1 MKKTVLYAAVLTF
14 LASCAE
20 DAPTPYGAVPSA
32 AQVEWQKMET
42 NMFVHFGPNT
52 FSGRE
57 WGNGQESTDLFNP
70 TSLDCRQ
77 WARTAKAAG
86 FKGIIITAKHHDGFS
101 LWPNPTSTH
110 TVAQSAWRNGKGD
123 VLRELSDAC
132 REYGLKFGIYL
143 SPWDRNH
150 PAYGTDAYNKVFT
163 DALDSSLSQYGPVFE
178 QWFDGACGEGP
189 NGKRQVYDWE
199 AFNEHVFA
207 NQPQAIIFSNIG
219 PGCRWVGNEAGKAGE
234 TSWST
239 FTPELH
245 GANRGALPGDFKTYL
260 GEGDPD
266 GACWIPS
273 ETDVSI
279 RPGWFWREEE
289 TSRVRSLS
297 NLLDL
302 YYSSVGRNSL
312 LLLNVPADTRGLIPA
327 VDSTRLME
335 FRAALDTIFSVNL
348 AAGAKA
354 EASTTRGRK
363 YAASQMLDTDYD
375 TCWAAPDGV
384 TEAVLTFHLDGVK
397 RFNRVLLQE
406 YIPLGQRV
414 KSFEVEARDAAG
426 NWNVIATATTIGYK
440 RILLVDETQTDAV
453 RIRITGS
460 LACPLLNGF
469 GLYLDRIMH
478 SDEPT
483 AADDRLCMADG
494 FRVVA
499 PQGAE
504 AAVDGL
510 WDESHSVILSADKTG
525 RFPSVTVD
533 LGREREFLGIAY
545 TPAEG
550 GRGGCMMEYRLEVG
564 PDGESWTT
572 VTDGAQVDNIVN
584 NPTMRIL
591 RHKSM
596 LNARWIRVSPLRSNL
611 AETVSVGEL
620 SLVVK

>member
-1 MKKTVLYAAVLTF
+1 MKNTVFYVAALTL
-14 LASCAE
+14 LASCAGE
-20 DAPTPYGAVPSA
+20 APAPYGAVPSA

-57 WGNGQESTDLFNP
+57 WGSGQESTDLFNP
-70 TSLDCRQ
+70 TDLDCRQ

-101 LWPNPTSTH
+101 LWPNPTSSH
-110 TVAQSAWRNGKGD
+110 TVAQSAWRDGKGD

-132 REYGLKFGIYL
+132 RECGLKFGVYL

-150 PAYGTDAYNKVFT
+150 PDYGTDAYNKVFT
-163 DALDSSLSQYGPVFE
+163 DALDSSLGQYGPVFE

-207 NQPQAIIFSNIG
+207 NQPQAIIFSNLG
-219 PGCRWVGNEAGKAGE
+219 PGCRWVGNEAGIAGE

-245 GANRGALPGDFKTYL
+245 GANHGALPGDFETYL

-289 TSRVRSLS
+289 TSQVRSLS
-297 NLLDL
+297 NLLNL

-335 FRAALDTIFSVNL
+335 FRAALDTIFAVNL

-354 EASTTRGRK
+354 SADCSRGRK
-363 YAASQMLDTDYD
+363 YAASKMVDADYD
-375 TCWAAPDGV
+375 TYWAAPDGV
-384 TEAVLTFHLDGVK
+384 TEAELTFELGSAK

-414 KSFEVEARDAAG
+414 KSFEVEARDAEG
-426 NWNVIATATTIGYK
+426 NWNTIASATTIGYK
-440 RILLVDETQTDAV
+440 RILLVDETESDAV
-453 RIRITGS
+453 RVRITGS

-469 GLYLDRIMH
+469 GLYLDQILT
-478 SDEPT
+478 SDEPK
-483 AADDRLCMADG
+483 ADDDRLCTADG
-494 FRVVA
+494 FRAIA
-499 PQGAE
+499 PEGAG

-510 WDESHSVILSADKTG
+510 WDEDHSLILSADANG

-533 LGREREFLGIAY
+533 LGREREFMGIAY

-550 GRGGCMMEYRLEVG
+550 GHGGCMMEYSLEIS

-572 VTDGAQVDNIVN
+572 ITESAQVDNIVN

-591 RHKSM
+591 RHKE
-596 LNARWIRVSPLRSNL
+596 LLKARLIRVTPLRSNL
-611 AETVSVGEL
+611 PGTVSMGEL

>member
-1 MKKTVLYAAVLTF
+1 MKNTVFYAAVLTI

-20 DAPTPYGAVPSA
+20 DAPAPCGAVPSP

-57 WGNGQESTDLFNP
+57 WGNGRESTDLFQP
-70 TSLDCRQ
+70 TNLDCRQ

-110 TVAQSAWRNGKGD
+110 TVAQSAWRDGKGD

-132 REYGLKFGIYL
+132 RECGLKFGVYL

-150 PAYGTDAYNKVFT
+150 PDYGTEAYNKVFT
-163 DALDSSLSQYGPVFE
+163 DALDSSLGQYGPVFE

-189 NGKRQVYDWE
+189 NGKRQVYDW
-199 AFNEHVFA
+199 AAYHEHVFA
-207 NQPQAIIFSNIG
+207 HQPQAIIFSNRG
-219 PGCRWVGNEAGKAGE
+219 PGCRWVGNEAGMAKE
-234 TSWST
+234 TSWSA
-239 FTPELH
+239 FSPEKH
-245 GANRGALPGDFKTYL
+245 GATYSELPGDYGTYL

-266 GACWIPS
+266 GTCWIPS

-289 TSRVRSLS
+289 TSQVRSLS
-297 NLLDL
+297 NLLNL

-354 EASTTRGRK
+354 GSTCSRGRK
-363 YAASQMLDTDYD
+363 YAASKMLDADYD
-375 TCWAAPDGV
+375 TYWAAPEGV
-384 TEAVLTFHLDGVK
+384 TEAVLSFDLGAVK

-426 NWNVIATATTIGYK
+426 NWKTIASATTIGYK
-440 RILLVDETQTDAV
+440 RILLVDETETDAV
-453 RIRITGS
+453 RVRITGA

-469 GLYLDRIMH
+469 GLYLDRILD
-478 SDEPT
+478 SDRS
-483 AADDRLCMADG
+483 AGADDRLCTADG
-494 FRVVA
+494 FSAIA
-499 PQGAE
+499 PEGAE

-510 WDESHSVILSADKTG
+510 WDEAHSLILPADANG

-533 LGREREFLGIAY
+533 LGREREFMGIAY

-550 GRGGCMMEYRLEVG
+550 GHGGCMMEYNLEISSNGV
-564 PDGESWTT
+564 SWTT
-572 VTDGAQVDNIVN
+572 IAESDQVDNIVN

-591 RHKSM
+591 RQKE
-596 LNARWIRVSPLRSNL
+596 LLKARLVRITPLRSNL
-611 AETVSVGEL
+611 AGTVSVGEL

>member
-1 MKKTVLYAAVLTF
+1 MKKIVFYAAALAI

-20 DAPTPYGAVPSA
+20 DAPAPYGAVPSA

-70 TSLDCRQ
+70 TALDCRQ

-110 TVAQSAWRNGKGD
+110 TVAQSSWRNGKGD

-132 REYGLKFGIYL
+132 REYGLKFGVYL

-150 PAYGTDAYNKVFT
+150 PAYGSDAYNKVFT

-189 NGKRQVYDWE
+189 NGKKQVYDWD

-207 NQPQAIIFSNIG
+207 NQPQAIIFSNLG

-245 GANRGALPGDFKTYL
+245 GTNHGALPGDFEKYL

-266 GACWIPS
+266 GAYWIPS

-289 TSRVRSLS
+289 TPQVRSLS

-327 VDSTRLME
+327 ADSTRLME
-335 FRAALDTIFSVNL
+335 FRAALDSIFSVNL
-348 AAGAKA
+348 ADGAKA
-354 EASTTRGRK
+354 EANCSRGRK
-363 YAASQMLDTDYD
+363 YAASMMLDKNYD
-375 TCWAAPDGV
+375 TYWAAPDGV
-384 TEAVLTFHLDGVK
+384 TEAVLTFELGSVK

-426 NWNVIATATTIGYK
+426 NWKRIASATTVGYK
-440 RILLVDETQTDAV
+440 RILLVNETESDAV
-453 RIRITGS
+453 RVHITGS

-469 GLYLDRIMH
+469 GLYLDQIMN
-478 SDEPT
+478 SDETTP
-483 AADDRLCMADG
+483 ADDRLCTADG
-494 FRVVA
+494 FRTLA
-499 PQGAE
+499 PSGAD

-510 WDESHSVILSADKTG
+510 WDEAHSLILSADEKG
-525 RFPSVTVD
+525 QFPAVTID
-533 LGREREFLGIAY
+533 LGREREFMGIAY

-550 GRGGCMMEYRLEVG
+550 GHGGCMMEYNLEISTN
-564 PDGESWTT
+564 GESWTK
-572 VTDGAQVDNIVN
+572 VAEAAQVDNIVN
-584 NPTMRIL
+584 NPTTRIL
-591 RHKSM
+591 RQNSTLKARM
-596 LNARWIRVSPLRSNL
+596 LRITPVRSNL
-611 AETVSVGEL
+611 TSTVSIGEI

>member
-266 GACWIPS
+266 GACWIF
-273 ETDVSI
+273 TI
-279 RPGWFWREEE
+279 R
-289 TSRVRSLS
+289 
-297 NLLDL
+297 
-302 YYSSVGRNSL
+302 
-312 LLLNVPADTRGLIPA
+312 A
-327 VDSTRLME
+327 
-335 FRAALDTIFSVNL
+335 
-348 AAGAKA
+348 
-354 EASTTRGRK
+354 
-363 YAASQMLDTDYD
+363 
-375 TCWAAPDGV
+375 
-384 TEAVLTFHLDGVK
+384 
-397 RFNRVLLQE
+397 
-406 YIPLGQRV
+406 
-414 KSFEVEARDAAG
+414 
-426 NWNVIATATTIGYK
+426 
-440 RILLVDETQTDAV
+440 
-453 RIRITGS
+453 
-460 LACPLLNGF
+460 
-469 GLYLDRIMH
+469 
-478 SDEPT
+478 
-483 AADDRLCMADG
+483 
-494 FRVVA
+494 
-499 PQGAE
+499 
-504 AAVDGL
+504 
-510 WDESHSVILSADKTG
+510 
-525 RFPSVTVD
+525 
-533 LGREREFLGIAY
+533 
-545 TPAEG
+545 
-550 GRGGCMMEYRLEVG
+550 
-564 PDGESWTT
+564 
-572 VTDGAQVDNIVN
+572 
-584 NPTMRIL
+584 
-591 RHKSM
+591 
-596 LNARWIRVSPLRSNL
+596 
-611 AETVSVGEL
+611 
-620 SLVVK
+620 